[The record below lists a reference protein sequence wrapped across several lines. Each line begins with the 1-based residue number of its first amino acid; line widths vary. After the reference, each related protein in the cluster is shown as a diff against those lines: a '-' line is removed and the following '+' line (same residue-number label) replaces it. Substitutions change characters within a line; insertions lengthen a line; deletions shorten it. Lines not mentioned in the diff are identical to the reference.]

1 LTRKVDH
8 MESNN
13 EDLNSNIKDLTRQI
27 KEKDDLIK
35 N

>member
-1 LTRKVDH
+1 

-13 EDLNSNIKDLTRQI
+13 EDLNSNIKELTRQI
-27 KEKDDLIK
+27 KEKDELIK